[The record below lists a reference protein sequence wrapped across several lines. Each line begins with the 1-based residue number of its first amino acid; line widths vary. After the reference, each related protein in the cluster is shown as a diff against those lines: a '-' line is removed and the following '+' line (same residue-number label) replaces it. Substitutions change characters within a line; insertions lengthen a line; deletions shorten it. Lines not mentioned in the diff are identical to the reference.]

1 MRNII
6 KNLELPVGG
15 ESQSFRLTK
24 WDALSGVCL
33 LRQVL
38 SHLPKEQEIPLA
50 ELPERIFLDLSDYE
64 LKPIL
69 VSALNHAEM
78 LLPAGYQPVMIGS
91 DWGVPELE
99 HDTAVCLKLALESCV
114 WTLRD
119 FFTEGESTSPKKAPD
134 SSP

>member
-1 MRNII
+1 MRNIV
-6 KNLELPVGG
+6 KNLELPVAG
-15 ESQSFRLTK
+15 ENQTFRLSK

-38 SHLPKEQEIPLA
+38 SHLPKEQEIPLV

-69 VSALNHAEM
+69 ISALNHVEM
-78 LLPAGYQPVMIGS
+78 LLPAGYQSVMNGG
-91 DWGVPELE
+91 DWGISDLE
-99 HDTAVCLKLALESCV
+99 HDTAACLKLALESCV

-119 FFTEGESTSPKKAPD
+119 FFTEGESTSPKKTPD
-134 SSP
+134 SSQ

>member
-1 MRNII
+1 MSNIV
-6 KNLELPVGG
+6 KTLDLPVDGTA
-15 ESQSFRLTK
+15 QSFRLTK

-50 ELPERIFLDLSDYE
+50 ELPERIFLDLSDFE

-69 VSALNHAEM
+69 ISALNHVEM
-78 LLPAGYQPVMIGS
+78 LLPAGYQRVMTGA

-99 HDTAVCLKLALESCV
+99 HDTAACLKLALESCV

-134 SSP
+134 T